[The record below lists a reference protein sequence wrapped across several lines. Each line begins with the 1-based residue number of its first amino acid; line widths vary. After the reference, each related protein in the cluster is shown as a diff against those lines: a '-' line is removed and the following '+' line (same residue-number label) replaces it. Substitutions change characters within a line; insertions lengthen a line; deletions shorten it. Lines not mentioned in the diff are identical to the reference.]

1 MGIIAM
7 FWISKYLQCPIHVG
21 NKNNGRIMSKIWNE
35 YNIENFHLV
44 YGNNHFEPI
53 TMHNQIVNV
62 VNVFNYNK
70 NNQTSKKLKIK

>member
-1 MGIIAM
+1 LLCFGYQNIYNAQFM
-7 FWISKYLQCPIHVG
+7 Y
-21 NKNNGRIMSKIWNE
+21 NGRIMSKTWNE